1 VNRRNSGQIRII
13 EAFFAVLLIFS
24 AFTVSTNL
32 NVTQNPM
39 DRKDLES
46 IGFQTL
52 MTLDSDGTLGEYI
65 DSGNWTALRNAIS
78 LSLPAGTVFNL
89 TVYDEVMRQL
99 NPQVVSNGGFSS
111 QDIYF
116 AEYVCAS
123 RKPAYQCYIL
133 HLQLAVTA

>member
-46 IGFQTL
+46 NGFQTL

-78 LSLPAGTVFNL
+78 FSLLAGTVFNL
-89 TVYDEVMRQL
+89 TVYDEAMRQL
-99 NPQVVSNGGFSS
+99 NPSAVSNGGFSS
-111 QDIYF
+111 RDIYF
-116 AEYVCAS
+116 VEYVCAS